1 MVKPTR
7 SFYYITN
14 SYSTGDI
21 HKILYCIY
29 ISRLFLTS
37 LFGHLISILGCLSFI
52 SILVVLRHSNIIPS
66 HYRITAEKDISNM
79 DQDYRKTL
87 LFIIQE
93 RYSHLVFYIE
103 FSEIAESPFSHPHFH
118 LRIIPTLV
126 LHR

>member
-1 MVKPTR
+1 MVKPTH

-37 LFGHLISILGCLSFI
+37 LFGHSISILGCLSFI
-52 SILVVLRHSNIIPS
+52 SILVVLRQSSIIPI
-66 HYRITAEKDISNM
+66 HYRIIAEEDISNM

-93 RYSHLVFYIE
+93 RYSRLVFYIE
-103 FSEIAESPFSHPHFH
+103 FSEIAESLFSHPHSYVY
-118 LRIIPTLV
+118 IPKLV

>member
-1 MVKPTR
+1 MLKSTR

-37 LFGHLISILGCLSFI
+37 LFGHSISILGCLSFI
-52 SILVVLRHSNIIPS
+52 SILVVLRQSSIIPI
-66 HYRITAEKDISNM
+66 HYRIIAEEDISNM

-87 LFIIQE
+87 LFIIRE
-93 RYSHLVFYIE
+93 RYLHLVFYIE
-103 FSEIAESPFSHPHFH
+103 FSEIAESPFSHLHSYVY
-118 LRIIPTLV
+118 IPKLV